1 MKIKEYIE
9 KIVENGKPEDMKELS
24 NMLDEAI
31 IKVKITEP
39 ECYKKYKMKLMG
51 MAYSYKFNKDMAEE
65 LVENMRPLG
74 QYWNIETTSKVK
86 KDYDIN
92 ADDCDFYIV
101 MNSLANDYYK
111 IIDREDIETYSKMA
125 GAFINDED
133 AIKNKVWKYFTII
146 PKED

>member
-1 MKIKEYIE
+1 
-9 KIVENGKPEDMKELS
+9 
-24 NMLDEAI
+24 
-31 IKVKITEP
+31 
-39 ECYKKYKMKLMG
+39 MKLMG
-51 MAYSYKFNKDMAEE
+51 MAYGYKFNKDMAEE

-111 IIDREDIETYSKMA
+111 IIDREDIETYSKMT